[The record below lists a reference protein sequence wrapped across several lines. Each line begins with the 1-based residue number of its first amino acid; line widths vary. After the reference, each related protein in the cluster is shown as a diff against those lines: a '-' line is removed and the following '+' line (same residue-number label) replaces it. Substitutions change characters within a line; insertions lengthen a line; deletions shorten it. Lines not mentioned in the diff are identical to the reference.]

1 MAYGVKIMGPGG
13 VLRLD
18 EDETFTRVV
27 ATVKKGASFSGTFS
41 VPDFDDTKGLFHVS
55 YFVNKFDIYTWTA
68 LADSANPMRDYRD
81 HLVWNETSLPSLSW
95 NNTTKVMSAT
105 PVSWPTGWSNENPS
119 DYVVTFIHWG

>member
-55 YFVNKFDIYTWTA
+55 YFVNKWDSGA
-68 LADSANPMRDYRD
+68 AADSLTPMNTIYRGF
-81 HLVWNETSLPSLSW
+81 VFEETSLPSLNW
-95 NNTTKVMSAT
+95 NNSTKVMTVT
-105 PVSWPTGWSNENPS
+105 PVSWPAGWTYYNAS